1 MAKHTNQI
9 DENHGPKMMER
20 EKHTKK
26 KRALGPTITLGGK
39 GGGQLHDFF
48 FIGYIYKGKTMEQYR
63 EIPSFVKYQLPRCV
77 GQLFSKNGSY
87 TLKV

>member
-9 DENHGPKMMER
+9 DENHGQKMMER

-39 GGGQLHDFF
+39 GGG
-48 FIGYIYKGKTMEQYR
+48 TT
-63 EIPSFVKYQLPRCV
+63 S
-77 GQLFSKNGSY
+77 
-87 TLKV
+87 